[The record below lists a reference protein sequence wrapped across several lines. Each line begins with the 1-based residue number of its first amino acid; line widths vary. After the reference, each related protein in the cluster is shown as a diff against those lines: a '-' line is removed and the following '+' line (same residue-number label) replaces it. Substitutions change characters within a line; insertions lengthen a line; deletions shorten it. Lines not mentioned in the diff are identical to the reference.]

1 LKKTLRL
8 MLDASRKRG
17 HLLEHVIFYGGPGL
31 GKTTLAGII
40 ASEQGTR
47 LHELAAP
54 SITRPGELA
63 QVLTVLQKG
72 DVLFLDEIHALKRE
86 SSELLYGAMEDF
98 KVSIKPEQS
107 DRPITLA
114 LYPFTLV
121 GATTDFG
128 LLPDPMRS
136 RFGQSFYLQPYTLE
150 ELRQVVLRASDA
162 LGFLMD
168 EEALTGIAKR
178 SRGTPRVALRLF
190 RRCVDAATNTDL
202 FIIDSELVESTMPIL
217 GLDTLGL
224 EDADRKY
231 LAALVAVYK
240 GGPTGPRSIASS
252 AGLDLATVEHVVEPA
267 LLTAGLI
274 ARTPRGRRVTR
285 SGYEHI
291 KTFTPTPEIVNWRK
305 VEDLDAALTTNN
317 DGNEE

>member
-1 LKKTLRL
+1 
-8 MLDASRKRG
+8 
-17 HLLEHVIFYGGPGL
+17 
-31 GKTTLAGII
+31 
-40 ASEQGTR
+40 
-47 LHELAAP
+47 
-54 SITRPGELA
+54 
-63 QVLTVLQKG
+63 
-72 DVLFLDEIHALKRE
+72 
-86 SSELLYGAMEDF
+86 MEDF

-107 DRPITLA
+107 DPSDHARA
-114 LYPFTLV
+114 LSLHPGWCDHGFRSFAGPHALPLRAEFLSPAVHAGGIET
-121 GATTDFG
+121 GGIARFG
-128 LLPDPMRS
+128 RTRLPDGRGS
-136 RFGQSFYLQPYTLE
+136 LDRDRQTL
-150 ELRQVVLRASDA
+150 
-162 LGFLMD
+162 
-168 EEALTGIAKR
+168 TC
-178 SRGTPRVALRLF
+178 TPRVALRLF